1 MADGDPTED
10 QSRTARVTSDVWR
23 SNLLAWLTRSA
34 SAADAGKRLDPT
46 GSHRHFVMEI
56 IFISITGRP
65 LGPRRT
71 TRGRASADG
80 THKTGVDVRRPWRP
94 VVLLILAGVTALT
107 GCARP
112 GHPHAN
118 TVVASTDVWGSVAQ
132 AVAGRHFAVRTI
144 LSGADADPHEYRLTP
159 SDAAAIA
166 DAALVVYN
174 GGGYDSWVDQTL
186 AGHPRAATVDA
197 YSFAASPA
205 PGLPPPNEHV
215 FYDVDVAKSVA
226 ATVADRLAA
235 IDPRNAADYRANAAE
250 FCRGADAIAVSEHA
264 MASAYPGTAVIATE
278 PVASYLLAA
287 SGLVNRAP
295 AAFTAATET
304 ETDPTPA
311 DMATVLGLIEH
322 REVSALLVNPQ
333 TSTPAINGLQQAA
346 RRAGV
351 PTTEVTETLP
361 DHTDYLTWQRNTVN
375 QLLAVLRTDRR
386 AQP

>member
-1 MADGDPTED
+1 M
-10 QSRTARVTSDVWR
+10 RRRWR
-23 SNLLAWLTRSA
+23 SVL
-34 SAADAGKRLDPT
+34 
-46 GSHRHFVMEI
+46 
-56 IFISITGRP
+56 SIT
-65 LGPRRT
+65 
-71 TRGRASADG
+71 
-80 THKTGVDVRRPWRP
+80 
-94 VVLLILAGVTALT
+94 LAGAIALT
-107 GCARP
+107 GCALP

-118 TVVASTDVWGSVAQ
+118 TVVASTDVWGSVAR
-132 AVAGRHFAVRTI
+132 AVAGRHFPVTTI
-144 LSGADADPHEYRLTP
+144 LSGADADPHAYRLTP
-159 SDAAAIA
+159 SDAAVIA

-174 GGGYDSWVDQTL
+174 GGGYDPWVDQTL
-186 AGHPRAATVDA
+186 AGRPRAAAVDA

-205 PGLPPPNEHV
+205 PDLQPPNEHV
-215 FYDVDVAKSVA
+215 FYDLDVAKSVA
-226 ATVADRLAA
+226 VTVADKLAA
-235 IDPRNAADYRANAAE
+235 IDPRDAADYRANAAE
-250 FCRGADAIAVSEHA
+250 FCRGADAIAISEHA
-264 MASAYPGTAVIATE
+264 IASAYPGAAVIATE
-278 PVASYLLAA
+278 PVAHYLLTA

-311 DMATVLGLIEH
+311 DMAFVLGLIEH
-322 REVSALLVNPQ
+322 HEVSALLVNPQ